1 MGKKNHNR
9 QLPFLILR
17 YLNEEA
23 SVENPVTQTQI
34 AEDISNEW
42 GVPLNRKTVN
52 RYFKIF

>member
-23 SVENPVTQTQI
+23 SIENPVTQTQI

-42 GVPLNRKTVN
+42 GMPLN
-52 RYFKIF
+52 